1 MELRDKNGLT
11 EAEFLAKYQPG
22 KYPRPSVTVDIAV
35 LARCEGALKVL
46 LVRRGG
52 HPCLGQWALPGGFS
66 QPDETTE
73 QAAER
78 ELFEETQVRNLTLY
92 PLPLVSTPGRDKR
105 GWTMT
110 QPYAALLEGGA
121 ASAKA
126 GDDAADAR
134 WFDVAVQH
142 QEGCIQLMLTCGTE
156 SLFAECAVERE
167 HTPFGESVVC
177 TLVRQQGIAFD
188 HGRILCQAVEMLL
201 QNGN

>member
-11 EAEFLAKYQPG
+11 EAEFLAKYTPG

-35 LARCEGALKVL
+35 LAHCEGALKVL

-66 QPDETTE
+66 QPDETTL

-78 ELFEETQVRNLTLY
+78 ELFEETQVRNLKLF
-92 PLPLVSTPGRDKR
+92 PLPLVSTPGRDQR

-110 QPYAALLEGGA
+110 QPYAALLEDDEIRI
-121 ASAKA
+121 KA

-134 WFDVAVQH
+134 WFDVAIQH
-142 QEGCIQLMLTCGTE
+142 QEGRIQLMLTGGAD
-156 SLFAECAVERE
+156 SLFAECAVKRE
-167 HTPFGESVVC
+167 QTPFGVQTVC

-188 HGRILCQAVEMLL
+188 HGVILCQAVELL
-201 QNGN
+201 LENGE